1 MTPQEFCYWL
11 QGYFELSGEGS
22 KSINEYQVNQIRN
35 HLNMVF
41 VHSIDP
47 QAGDKADFLDALH
60 SAGVATTTSANV
72 KPNLGHGPG
81 MRC

>member
-11 QGYFELSGEGS
+11 QGYFELSMEGS

-60 SAGVATTTSANV
+60 SAGVAATTPV
-72 KPNLGHGPG
+72 KPKLDLGHGPG